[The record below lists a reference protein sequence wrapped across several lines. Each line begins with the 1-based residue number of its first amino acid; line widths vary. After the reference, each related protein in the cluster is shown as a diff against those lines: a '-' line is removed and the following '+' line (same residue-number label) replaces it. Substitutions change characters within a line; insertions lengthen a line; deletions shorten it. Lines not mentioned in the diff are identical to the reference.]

1 MAPDGTHTMSAARD
15 AIRAEANPATFP
27 VDLLPGHHS
36 ALLLFCAG
44 FLGRNDGIHLWDAG
58 IRDVQGIDND
68 ETLVT
73 QMRKLYPG
81 WKIDVSDVY
90 HWASRHAGTEQWEL
104 VVLDPQTNHTARCL
118 ALLPTWTSLA
128 RNTVVLGM
136 LDHDVPNSPASHER
150 WKMTRIVERNDTARW
165 VVYRRQ
171 Q

>member
-104 VVLDPQTNHTARCL
+104 VVL
-118 ALLPTWTSLA
+118 
-128 RNTVVLGM
+128 GM